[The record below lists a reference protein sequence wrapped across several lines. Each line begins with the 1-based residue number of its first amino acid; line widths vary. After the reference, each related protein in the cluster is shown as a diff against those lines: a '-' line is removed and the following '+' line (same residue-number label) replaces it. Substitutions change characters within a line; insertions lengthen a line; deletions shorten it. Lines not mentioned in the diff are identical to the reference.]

1 MSASA
6 PLLFKPL
13 PNASNRM
20 KREWKRQMR
29 LWLRDQIDEQHT
41 QLVNYANNSAPTAER
56 FLEKCAIAE
65 ARAGNPERLRSL
77 YPHFADCISSPKL
90 RQGRRYPKHKMKS
103 DVAKTAADYA
113 RRIRMLWRDQYRKVK
128 RERDETEIGAE
139 QFAID
144 ICEEFFG
151 KEASHLD
158 VDAVK
163 AAAKKSGKHKPGTRK
178 KPRQI
183 AHVAR

>member
-13 PNASNRM
+13 PNASDRM
-20 KREWKRQMR
+20 KREWKKQMR
-29 LWLRDQIDEQHT
+29 LWLRDQLDEQHIQHMT
-41 QLVNYANNSAPTAER
+41 DANDNAPTAER
-56 FLEKCAIAE
+56 LLERIAIAE
-65 ARAGNPERLRSL
+65 ARTGNPERLRSL
-77 YPHFADCISSPKL
+77 YPRFADCIFSPKL
-90 RQGRRYPKHKMKS
+90 QQGQRYPKYKMEI
-103 DVAKTAADYA
+103 DVTKTAADYA
-113 RRIRMLWRDQYRKVK
+113 RRIRMLWRDQYHKIK

-144 ICEEFFG
+144 ICKELFG
-151 KEASHLD
+151 TEASHLD

-163 AAAKKSGKHKPGTRK
+163 AAAKKSGKHKPGARK
-178 KPRQI
+178 KPRQM

>member
-13 PNASNRM
+13 LNASDRM
-20 KREWKRQMR
+20 KREWRKQMR
-29 LWLRDQIDEQHT
+29 LWLRDQLDEQNT
-41 QLVNYANNSAPTAER
+41 QLVNKANNSAPTAER
-56 FLEKCAIAE
+56 WLEETAIGA
-65 ARAGNPERLRSL
+65 ARAGNPDRLRRL

-90 RQGRRYPKHKMKS
+90 RQGQRYPKRKMKS

-113 RRIRMLWRDQYRKVK
+113 RRIRMLWRDQYCEVK
-128 RERDETEIGAE
+128 RGRDETEIGAE

-144 ICEEFFG
+144 ICKEFFG

-163 AAAKKSGKHKPGTRK
+163 AAAKKSGKHKPGARK
-178 KPRQI
+178 KPRQM